1 MWWEV
6 MKHKEAIS
14 KACVTWVSFNKI
26 AKQMFFQ
33 GSVFPNTDTLLPL
46 QLAQVFSQEVDFL
59 LN

>member
-1 MWWEV
+1 MWWKV

-14 KACVTWVSFNKI
+14 KAWVTWVSFNKI

-33 GSVFPNTDTLLPL
+33 GSVFSNTDTLFTL
-46 QLAQVFSQEVDFL
+46 QLAPAFLQEVDFI